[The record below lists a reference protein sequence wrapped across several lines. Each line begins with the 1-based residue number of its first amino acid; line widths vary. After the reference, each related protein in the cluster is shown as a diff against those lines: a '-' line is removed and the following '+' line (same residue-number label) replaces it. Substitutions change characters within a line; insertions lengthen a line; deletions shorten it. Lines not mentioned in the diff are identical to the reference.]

1 MLHLFIN
8 LLRRSWDERWPRT
21 RDTSKEIRRWAP
33 FPRPAPGHDR
43 DVQQF
48 SYAHAALFPHDGTL
62 DSQILPHGD
71 GLCMEIF
78 LQELGHRHEKEN
90 LILVLDGAGWHHSGQ
105 IRIPDIIRVVL
116 LPPYSSELN
125 PVEHFLEELR
135 EKHFLNA
142 LLQSLSSLEDQLGTT
157 LRPTEQDS
165 GKMFSLTPWNWI
177 TNIILNAK

>member
-1 MLHLFIN
+1 
-8 LLRRSWDERWPRT
+8 
-21 RDTSKEIRRWAP
+21 
-33 FPRPAPGHDR
+33 
-43 DVQQF
+43 
-48 SYAHAALFPHDGTL
+48 
-62 DSQILPHGD
+62 
-71 GLCMEIF
+71 MEIF
-78 LQELGHRHEKEN
+78 LQELGRRHEKEN